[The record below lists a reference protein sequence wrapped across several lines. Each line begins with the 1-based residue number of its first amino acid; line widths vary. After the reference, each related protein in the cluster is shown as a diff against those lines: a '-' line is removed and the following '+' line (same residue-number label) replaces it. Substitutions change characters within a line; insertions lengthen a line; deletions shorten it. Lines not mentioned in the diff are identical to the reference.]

1 VIRRESANTDRPA
14 CPFLSLI
21 LPFLVERRE
30 CAKRRLCLSIPLSP
44 HGYCHANW
52 APSERLLLS
61 RPLRAPVG
69 VPTDALRVHC
79 LLGRGGARLASQP
92 VGRPPPG
99 SGFGERRVS
108 VCVCVCVCV
117 CVFGCGTAGRLTRH
131 VRRPY
136 PAVIVFSASAHTGVD
151 DSSPWLPC
159 EEDATT
165 STMFDC
171 EAALDCVF
179 SSRLLDPGRRSLA
192 FESAF

>member
-1 VIRRESANTDRPA
+1 MTPA
-14 CPFLSLI
+14 RTNRSQK
-21 LPFLVERRE
+21 RGT
-30 CAKRRLCLSIPLSP
+30 RRLTHDFTSSEMTPCDKARKRKHRAPCLSIPLS

-52 APSERLLLS
+52 APSERLLWS

-117 CVFGCGTAGRLTRH
+117 RVRHSRSSHTA
-131 VRRPY
+131 
-136 PAVIVFSASAHTGVD
+136 
-151 DSSPWLPC
+151 C
-159 EEDATT
+159 ETT
-165 STMFDC
+165 I
-171 EAALDCVF
+171 
-179 SSRLLDPGRRSLA
+179 SRGHCILCLCSHRC
-192 FESAF
+192 